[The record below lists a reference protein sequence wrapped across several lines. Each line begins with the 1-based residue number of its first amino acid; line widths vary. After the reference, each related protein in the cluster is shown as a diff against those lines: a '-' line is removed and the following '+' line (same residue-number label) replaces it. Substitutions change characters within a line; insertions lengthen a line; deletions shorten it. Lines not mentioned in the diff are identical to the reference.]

1 MTIRYARPE
10 SVIFDFDFTLADS
23 STGTCECVNHAFS
36 RMDLEPV
43 SMVGVS
49 RTIGMSLEKTF
60 RALAPETE
68 WDRADEFSALFV
80 EQADQVMA
88 EMTSVFPSVPAIL
101 EVLFGRGLSL
111 GIVSTKFRYR
121 IQGILQREGLERFFR
136 VIVGGEDVSVHK
148 PDPSGLLAAVRALG
162 GSCSRSLY
170 VGDSSTDAETAK
182 AAGVRFMAVL
192 TGTTLRRR
200 NSRIR
205 GRWVFWMI
213 WDNCREFWMS
223 QTSGWQRRL
232 PPFPE
237 LVGNSP

>member
-23 STGTCECVNHAFS
+23 SIGTCDCVNHALS

-43 SMVGVS
+43 SMVEVS

-88 EMTSVFPSVPAIL
+88 EMTSVFPSVPAVL

-121 IQGILQREGLERFFR
+121 IQGIFQREGLERFFR

-148 PDPSGLLAAVRALG
+148 PTLRDCLPLCVRWAVPVLAACMWATVRQTRKQRKRRAF
-162 GSCSRSLY
+162 GSWPFCRERPR
-170 VGDSSTDAETAK
+170 G
-182 AAGVRFMAVL
+182 
-192 TGTTLRRR
+192 R
-200 NSRIR
+200 NSRIQ
-205 GRWVFWMI
+205 GRWVF
-213 WDNCREFWMS
+213 
-223 QTSGWQRRL
+223 
-232 PPFPE
+232 
-237 LVGNSP
+237 